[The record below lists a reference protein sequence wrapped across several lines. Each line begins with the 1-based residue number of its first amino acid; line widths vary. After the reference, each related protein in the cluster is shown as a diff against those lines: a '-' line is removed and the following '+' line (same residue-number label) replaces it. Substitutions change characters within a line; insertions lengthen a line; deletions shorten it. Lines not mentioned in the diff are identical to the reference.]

1 LLFAGAARYAR
12 QGLCRP
18 WTRYASSNTLQ
29 LRPVFLSHHSDVL
42 TKVLLA
48 AVVII
53 AILAV
58 LRFVRKH
65 ENTKDAVAKVLGT
78 VGPARCLA
86 AIKVVTALK
95 QEANLRATVAVW
107 DAIELPLVQAL
118 PDCPPSAKPILMN
131 ALDALAKA
139 TANRELA
146 KRVMTLRNGLM
157 S

>member
-1 LLFAGAARYAR
+1 MLIKILIAAAI
-12 QGLCRP
+12 
-18 WTRYASSNTLQ
+18 
-29 LRPVFLSHHSDVL
+29 
-42 TKVLLA
+42 
-48 AVVII
+48 II

-65 ENTKDAVAKVLGT
+65 ENTKDAVQKVLGS

-95 QEANLRATVAVW
+95 QEANQQATLAVW

-118 PDCPPSAKPILMN
+118 PDCPPSAKPVLMN

-146 KRVMTLRNGLM
+146 KRVMTLRNGLV

>member
-1 LLFAGAARYAR
+1 M
-12 QGLCRP
+12 
-18 WTRYASSNTLQ
+18 
-29 LRPVFLSHHSDVL
+29 L
-42 TKVLLA
+42 TKFLVA
-48 AVVII
+48 AVIII
-53 AILAV
+53 AILAT
-58 LRFVRKH
+58 LRLVRKH
-65 ENTKDAVAKVLGT
+65 ESSKDAVQKLLGS

-95 QEANLRATVAVW
+95 QEANQRATVAVW

-118 PDCPPSAKPILMN
+118 PDCPPNAKPLLMN

-157 S
+157 G